1 MAGENRAGLGRR
13 EAAYPKV
20 RGRARTTSG
29 DGLQP
34 ARHTTELADGATSA
48 RSPSARARASA
59 DARHPA
65 SRRGSPPRAA
75 RDPAG
80 PWSGGDCRPPR
91 AASSRPGRSAPRGQR
106 RQSSSPEPCPR
117 RRRSPRGR
125 PATRSRSDP
134 QAPGLHPRGG
144 AYCRYIGAILR
155 KFFADRGTHLAA
167 MIAYFA
173 LLSFVPLLFLSL
185 AVLSTAGQ
193 ANSGSFFIREL
204 HRASPSTSLDS
215 LLRAVRAIRENAT
228 ALGLLGVAFLAWPSL
243 ALFSV
248 LESAFNIVSG
258 RPNRPFLRGKALA
271 TMMMIGSLAFLFGS
285 LVVGSVGAEILTRYT
300 GIGDSVVFANAVSV
314 GVSLVGVFIFLS
326 SAYVVLTNDDLSW
339 REVELGAAVA
349 AAVLEATFQ
358 LLPAFVRLSKHNPGV
373 QTLSGPAVLLV
384 WLYVMAHVIVLGAE
398 INWHRRYGVPR
409 SAPAPHALDE
419 SAPVSSRRRAPRLSG
434 RSPRG

>member
-1 MAGENRAGLGRR
+1 
-13 EAAYPKV
+13 
-20 RGRARTTSG
+20 
-29 DGLQP
+29 
-34 ARHTTELADGATSA
+34 
-48 RSPSARARASA
+48 
-59 DARHPA
+59 
-65 SRRGSPPRAA
+65 
-75 RDPAG
+75 
-80 PWSGGDCRPPR
+80 
-91 AASSRPGRSAPRGQR
+91 
-106 RQSSSPEPCPR
+106 
-117 RRRSPRGR
+117 
-125 PATRSRSDP
+125 
-134 QAPGLHPRGG
+134 
-144 AYCRYIGAILR
+144 
-155 KFFADRGTHLAA
+155 

-185 AVLSTAGQ
+185 ALLSTAGQ
-193 ANSGSFFIREL
+193 ATEGSFFIREL
-204 HRASPSTSLDS
+204 HRAFPSTSLDS

-228 ALGLLGVAFLAWPSL
+228 ALGILGVAFLAWSSL
-243 ALFSV
+243 SLFSV
-248 LESAFNIVSG
+248 LESAFNIVYG

-271 TMMMIGSLAFLFGS
+271 TMMMVGSLAFLFAS

-300 GIGDSVVFANAVSV
+300 GIGDSVVFANVVSI

-358 LLPAFVRLSKHNPGV
+358 LLPAFVRISKHNPVV

-384 WLYVMAHVIVLGAE
+384 WLYVMANVIVLGAE